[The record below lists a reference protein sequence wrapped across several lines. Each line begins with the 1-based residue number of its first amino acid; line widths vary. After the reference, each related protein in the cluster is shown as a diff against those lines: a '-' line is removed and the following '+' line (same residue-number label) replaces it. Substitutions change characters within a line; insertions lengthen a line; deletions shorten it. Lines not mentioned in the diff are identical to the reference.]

1 MKHSL
6 LPLLLATLS
15 IAGCAS
21 TPKQVI
27 QPRGDVVAQGTGQL
41 SFRAPGPGLVSV
53 YDVNDNS
60 VISSSAVDSGSVVSL
75 NPAAGNITV
84 TDVSHAGTQVVH
96 TGINKSHQYE
106 MWFISRT
113 YTPLNAAATQPLR

>member
-1 MKHSL
+1 MTRWIFSFVVAFAL
-6 LPLLLATLS
+6 

-21 TPKQVI
+21 APKQVI
-27 QPRGDVVAQGTGQL
+27 EPKGDVVAQGIGQL
-41 SFRAPGPGLVSV
+41 SFRAPGPGLVSI
-53 YDVNDNS
+53 YDVSDNS
-60 VISSSAVDSGSVVSL
+60 VISSTAVDSGSVVSL

-106 MWFISRT
+106 LWFISRT
-113 YTPLNAAATQPLR
+113 YNPSVATQPLR

>member
-1 MKHSL
+1 MTRWIFSFVVAFAL
-6 LPLLLATLS
+6 

-21 TPKQVI
+21 APKQVI
-27 QPRGDVVAQGTGQL
+27 EPKGDVVAQGIGQL
-41 SFRAPGPGLVSV
+41 SFRAPGPGLVSI
-53 YDVNDNS
+53 YDVSDNS
-60 VISSSAVDSGSVVSL
+60 VISSTAVESGSVVSL

-106 MWFISRT
+106 LWFISRT
-113 YTPLNAAATQPLR
+113 YNPSVATQPLR